1 MDIILYIPYCKGQK
15 MAFFGKKKKKP
26 TPVSSASIITPGTS
40 IKGEIR
46 CEGNILINGEME
58 GGIFSQSEVVV
69 GKSGRVTGEI
79 QAQKLLVSG
88 EFRGNFTGEVIDI
101 MPYGK
106 VYGDVKVNN
115 IIIEP
120 NAVFE
125 GETKIVSGRVQPDDF
140 SDVHIV
146 QPKKIGY

>member
-1 MDIILYIPYCKGQK
+1 MS
-15 MAFFGKKKKKP
+15 FFGRKKKKE
-26 TPVSSASIITPGTS
+26 TPISSASIMTPGTS

-46 CEGNILINGEME
+46 CEGNILLNGEFE
-58 GGIFSQSEVVV
+58 GTIISQSEVVV
-69 GKSGRVTGEI
+69 GKSGRVKGEI
-79 QAQKLLVSG
+79 QASKLLVSG
-88 EFRGNFTGEVIDI
+88 EFSGNFTGEVIDI

-125 GETKIVSGRVQPDDF
+125 GETKIVSGRIEREDI

>member
-1 MDIILYIPYCKGQK
+1 MDIILYIPYYKGTK

-46 CEGNILINGEME
+46 CEGNILLNGEFE

-69 GKSGRVTGEI
+69 GKSGRVSGEI

-125 GETKIVSGRVQPDDF
+125 GETKIVSGRIQPDDI

>member
-1 MDIILYIPYCKGQK
+1 
-15 MAFFGKKKKKP
+15 MAFFGRKKKKP
-26 TPVSSASIITPGTS
+26 IQVSSASIITPATS

-46 CEGNILINGEME
+46 CDGNILLNGEFEGNII
-58 GGIFSQSEVVV
+58 SQSEVVV

-88 EFRGNFTGEVIDI
+88 EFRGNFIGEIIDI

-115 IIIEP
+115 IVIEP

-125 GETKIVSGRVQPDDF
+125 GETKIVSGRIDRDNI
-140 SDVHIV
+140 SDVHVV
-146 QPKKIGY
+146 QPKKLGY